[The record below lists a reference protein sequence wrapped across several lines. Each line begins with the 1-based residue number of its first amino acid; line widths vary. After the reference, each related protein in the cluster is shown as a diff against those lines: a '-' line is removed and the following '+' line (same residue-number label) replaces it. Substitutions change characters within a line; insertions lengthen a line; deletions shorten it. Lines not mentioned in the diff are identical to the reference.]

1 MASSS
6 TVGTAVV
13 KLSFDGSDVKSE
25 MDKTSSEF
33 KKAGTEAGSNF
44 GTALT
49 VAMGS
54 LISKGVSKVIST
66 INSNLSS
73 AINRVDVI
81 NNFPKVMSSLGF
93 SADEAAASIKTM
105 SGRLD
110 GLPTTMNGIVGDVQ
124 KLTATMGNLNT
135 GMVNATSLGLAL
147 NDMFL
152 AGGKGTEAAS
162 NAMEQYN
169 QMLAQG
175 KPDMQSWRSMLNA
188 APGQLKQLAK
198 EIIGANASQ
207 NDLYDALQKGTVTFD
222 QMNEAI
228 VRLDK
233 EGGEGFDSFES
244 QARAATGGVGTALQN
259 VQSRVSKAIAVVIDE
274 IGGDNIANA
283 INSVSS
289 HFGDIGKAV
298 AKFVKTGMEQIG
310 NFVRFLS
317 NNLWITDAIKTA
329 FTTILAFEIAVKIA
343 NIKTKLVDLFGKITA
358 FVAAH
363 PILAIASA
371 FGALIT
377 AVINFTEHESSF
389 IATIKETR
397 RQSEEAVKSYDELAK
412 SRQDSLQSQ
421 MNEIDYYNDLH
432 GELMLIVDEN
442 GKVKEGYE
450 SRAKYI
456 TNELSKALGVE
467 ISLNDDIIDS
477 WGDINEQIGKN
488 IELKYKQAQ
497 LNAEEEAYTEALKKR
512 ASSLDRIMEMEKQLE
527 QLKREGTV
535 KAAIEASQ
543 TEKALNK
550 ERELY
555 GKYNWDIQ
563 RYTDDTAAFLEGR
576 YNDMSE
582 AIWTYTDTLTESDL
596 KNQSTLENS
605 LRETERK
612 LEYNKKQYQETG
624 LDIYRQNA
632 ESYQKL
638 VDITK
643 SKLSQYN
650 GVVMSTMESVKNGF
664 CKKIDETVVKAATKN
679 GQFTSLGKNQVNSVA
694 DGMNSQSGN
703 MFNAGANAMNAFT
716 NGGWNA
722 SSNTLSMVQN
732 VANNIPAIAGSQYGA
747 MYANGQNLMYGL
759 GDGLASR
766 GFAVVSNVFNQFMG
780 DFKWM
785 FGIHSPST
793 VFRDQIGAMLAQGL
807 GIGFV
812 NEMQSV
818 TADMAGAVPTAFGS
832 PAYATATWSG
842 ASALES
848 AIMEQSETTIATSS
862 NINVYMNNT
871 IDNDMSIDELGRK
884 FSQSIRRYA

>member
-1 MASSS
+1 MAIS
-6 TVGTAVV
+6 TVGTAVIQ
-13 KLSFDGSDVKSE
+13 LSFDGSGVKSE
-25 MDKTSSEF
+25 MDKSASEF

-105 SGRLD
+105 SSRLD
-110 GLPTTMNGIVGDVQ
+110 GLPTTMNGIVSDVQ
-124 KLTATMGNLNT
+124 KLTATMGNLNQGT
-135 GMVNATSLGLAL
+135 VNATTLGLAL

-162 NAMEQYN
+162 SAMEQYN

-188 APGQLKQLAK
+188 APGQLNQLAK
-198 EIIGANASQ
+198 TLLGATATQ
-207 NDLYDALQKGTVTFD
+207 NDLYNALQKGTIKFD
-222 QMNEAI
+222 QLSEAI
-228 VRLDK
+228 VKLDQ
-233 EGGEGFDSFES
+233 EGGEGFESFEK

-259 VQSRVSKAIAVVIDE
+259 VQSRISKAIAVVIDE
-274 IGGDNIANA
+274 IGGENIANV

-363 PILAIASA
+363 PVLAIASA

-377 AVINFTEHESSF
+377 AVINFTSREYDFINAIRATREESE
-389 IATIKETR
+389 K
-397 RQSEEAVKSYDELAK
+397 AVSSYNELAEA
-412 SRQDSLQSQ
+412 RQQNLQQQ

-432 GELMLIVDEN
+432 AELLDIVDEN

-456 TNELSKALGVE
+456 TNELSKALGIE

-477 WGDINEQIGKN
+477 WEDINGQISKN
-488 IELKYKQAQ
+488 IEMRYKQAQ

-512 ASSLDRIMEMEKQLE
+512 ASSLDRITEMERQLQ
-527 QLKREGTV
+527 QLKQEGTV
-535 KAAIEASQ
+535 KAALEAIQ
-543 TEKALNK
+543 TEKALEAEK
-550 ERELY
+550 DLY
-555 GKYNWDIQ
+555 KKYNWDIQ

-582 AIWTYTDTLTESDL
+582 SIWTYTDTLTESDL
-596 KNQSTLENS
+596 KNQATLENS
-605 LRETERK
+605 LRETEDK
-612 LEYNKKQYQETG
+612 LKYNEQLYKETG
-624 LDIYRQNA
+624 MDIYKQNA
-632 ESYQKL
+632 ESYQRL
-638 VDITK
+638 VDDTK
-643 SKLSQYN
+643 NKLKQYD
-650 GVVMSTMESVKNGF
+650 GVVQYTMESVKNGF

-694 DGMNSQSGN
+694 NGMNSQTGN
-703 MFNAGANAMNAFT
+703 MFNAGTNAINAFT
-716 NGGWNA
+716 NGGWKASGNA
-722 SSNTLSMVQN
+722 LSMIQN
-732 VANNIPAIAGSQYGA
+732 VANNISAIAGSQYGN
-747 MYANGQNLMYGL
+747 MYVNGQNLMYGL

-766 GFAVVSNVFNQFMG
+766 GLAVVSNVFNQFMS
-780 DFKWM
+780 DFKFM

-793 VFRDQIGAMLAQGL
+793 VFRDQIGVMLARGL
-807 GIGFV
+807 GIGFID
-812 NEMQSV
+812 EMGSV
-818 TADMAGAVPTAFGS
+818 TGDMAGAIPTSFGS
-832 PAYATATWSG
+832 PAYATAWSSAG
-842 ASALES
+842 ALES
-848 AIMEQSETTIATSS
+848 AIMEQSETTVSTSN
-862 NINVYMNNT
+862 NINLYMNNT